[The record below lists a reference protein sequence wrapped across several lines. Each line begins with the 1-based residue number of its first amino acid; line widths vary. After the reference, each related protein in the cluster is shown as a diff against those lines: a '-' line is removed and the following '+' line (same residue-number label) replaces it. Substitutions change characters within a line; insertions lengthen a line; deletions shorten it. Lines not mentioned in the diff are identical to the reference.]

1 MNGADE
7 AFPAALEQWT
17 VEDWQE
23 YRRRVENGE
32 GSARSM
38 DAITRHR
45 ARETE
50 TPS

>member
-17 VEDWQE
+17 CEDWQE
-23 YRRRVENGE
+23 YRRRVKDGE
-32 GSARSM
+32 GSARCM
-38 DAITRHR
+38 YAITQRR

-50 TPS
+50 APR